1 MSLPSGRRARA
12 VGLGLIAAL
21 AASTPAAWA
30 DPAPSYAA
38 LLTGIGQSPSNLEGA
53 AQLDAAQARAR
64 QAAVLPNPVLG
75 VDVENIQGS
84 GAYSGFDS
92 AETTVS
98 LSQPLDLWGRR
109 RADIGAARS
118 EVATAGLRRDL
129 TGVDTAGRLALS
141 YAEAEAAQRRMTLA
155 QEGLDLTLADARS
168 ALTLVEE
175 GREPMIRARQGES
188 EAAAA
193 RANLEEARANRD
205 AAFARLTA
213 VALLP
218 RPVTS
223 IEASLLDQ
231 EPVLREAAMGP
242 PLTVQIAESERNTAE
257 RQVTVQKARGRP
269 DLTASFG
276 FRSFE
281 GDGSTALTFGV
292 STPLPLFDRNRGN
305 VDAARA
311 DYRAADARLL
321 AARRDAEADRAAA
334 LARIKAANTRVWAA
348 DEGVSSAEEA
358 YRLARIGF
366 EEGRISQLELR
377 STRTALLS
385 AREVAIDARLAR
397 TRAEIDLA
405 RLEGRAPF
413 QGQN

>member
-1 MSLPSGRRARA
+1 MSFPSRRRARV
-12 VGLGLIAAL
+12 VGLGVIAAL
-21 AASTPAAWA
+21 AASTPSAWA
-30 DPAPSYAA
+30 DPAPSYAD
-38 LLTGIGQSPSNLEGA
+38 LLGQIGQAPANLEGSA
-53 AQLDAAQARAR
+53 LLDAAQARAR

-75 VDVENIQGS
+75 VDVENTQGT
-84 GAYSGFDS
+84 GPYSGFDS

-118 EVATAGLRRDL
+118 EVDAAGLRRDL
-129 TGVDTAGRLALS
+129 AGVDASGRLALA
-141 YAEAEAAQRRMTLA
+141 YAEAEAGQRRMVLA

-168 ALTLVEE
+168 AVKLVEE

-218 RPVTS
+218 APVTS

-231 EPVLREAAMGP
+231 APALLGGPMGP
-242 PLTVQIAESERNTAE
+242 PLTVRIAEADRVTAE
-257 RQVTVQKARGRP
+257 RQIGVQQARGRP
-269 DLTASFG
+269 DLTASIG

-281 GDGSTALTFGV
+281 ADGSTALTFGL

-305 VDAARA
+305 IDAARA
-311 DYRAADARLL
+311 DFRAADARLL
-321 AARRDAEADRAAA
+321 SARRDADADRAAA

-348 DEGVSSAEEA
+348 DEGVASSEEA

-385 AREVAIDARLAR
+385 SREAAIDARLAR

>member
-1 MSLPSGRRARA
+1 MSFPSRRRARV
-12 VGLGLIAAL
+12 VGLGVIAAL
-21 AASTPAAWA
+21 AAVSPAAWA
-30 DPAPSYAA
+30 DPAPSYAE
-38 LLTGIGQSPSNLEGA
+38 LLGKLDQSPANLEGA
-53 AQLDAAQARAR
+53 AQLEAAQARAR
-64 QAAVLPNPVLG
+64 QAAVLPNPVVG
-75 VDVENIQGS
+75 VEVENTQGT

-92 AETTVS
+92 AETTFSV
-98 LSQPLDLWGRR
+98 SQPLDLSGRR
-109 RADIGAARS
+109 RADIGVARS
-118 EVATAGLRRDL
+118 EVDAAGLRRRL
-129 TGVDTAGRLALS
+129 TDVDAAGRLALA
-141 YAEAEAAQRRMTLA
+141 YADAEAAQRRMDLA
-155 QEGLDLTLADARS
+155 QEGLDLTLADAR
-168 ALTLVEE
+168 AAVTLVEE

-193 RANLEEARANRD
+193 RARLEEARANRD

-213 VALLP
+213 IALLP
-218 RPVTS
+218 APVTS
-223 IEASLLDQ
+223 IETSLLDQ
-231 EPVLREAAMGP
+231 EPVFRAEVAGP
-242 PLTVQIAESERNTAE
+242 PLTVQIAEAERNTAE
-257 RQVTVQKARGRP
+257 RQVGVQQARGRP
-269 DLTASFG
+269 DLTASLG

-281 GDGSTALTFGV
+281 ADGSTALTFGI

-311 DYRAADARLL
+311 DYRAADARLI
-321 AARRDAEADRAAA
+321 AARREAEADRAAA

-348 DEGVSSAEEA
+348 DEGVSLAQEA

-385 AREVAIDARLAR
+385 AREAAIDARLAR

>member
-1 MSLPSGRRARA
+1 MSIPSRRRARV
-12 VGLGLIAAL
+12 VGLGVIAAL
-21 AASTPAAWA
+21 TAWTPFAWA
-30 DPAPSYAA
+30 DPAPSYAD
-38 LLTGIGQSPSNLEGA
+38 LLGRMDQSPANLEGM
-53 AQLDAAQARAR
+53 AQFEAAQARAR
-64 QAAVLPNPVLG
+64 QAAVLPNPVFG
-75 VDVENIQGS
+75 VDVENTQGT
-84 GAYSGFDS
+84 GPYSGFDS

-98 LSQPLDLWGRR
+98 VAQPLDLWGRR
-109 RADIGAARS
+109 RADVGAARS
-118 EVATAGLRRDL
+118 EVDAAGLRRDL
-129 TGVDTAGRLALS
+129 AGIDSAGRLALA
-141 YAEAEAAQRRMTLA
+141 YAEAEAAQRRMVLA

-188 EAAAA
+188 EAASA

-213 VALLP
+213 IALLP
-218 RPVTS
+218 NPVTD
-223 IEASLLDQ
+223 IPVSLLDQ
-231 EPVLREAAMGP
+231 EPVLRAEVAGS
-242 PLTVQIAESERNTAE
+242 PLTVQIAEAERTTAE
-257 RQVTVQKARGRP
+257 RQVGVQQARGRP
-269 DLTASFG
+269 DLTASIG
-276 FRSFE
+276 FRNFE
-281 GDGSTALTFGV
+281 ADGSTALTFGI

-321 AARRDAEADRAAA
+321 AARRDADADRAAA

-385 AREVAIDARLAR
+385 SRDAAIDARLAR

-413 QGQN
+413 QGQK